1 MTLLLSR
8 PDLQVHHAS
17 WSELAAALPRRDD
30 GTVCD
35 ALIVDAPYSEKTH
48 AGHDGGVM
56 QSARLHDA
64 AKRTF
69 KKEKGRRYAAK
80 LAAGGRTHRRQIDY
94 PPWSE
99 TDIDAFVASW
109 APLTRGWFVSITDHV
124 LAALWERALRSMGRY
139 VFAPL
144 PFVSPGSRVRL
155 TGDGPSNWTCWIV
168 VARPSRPP
176 FSKWGTTVGAYVVN
190 PEDMPVVGGKPV
202 ALLRALIR
210 DYSRPGDLVCDPCC
224 GGGSAGVAA
233 KIEGRRFV
241 GGDLDRQHA
250 EIAAERCRDVP
261 TVDSAGTLA
270 LFAEVG

>member
-8 PDLQVHHAS
+8 EDVQVHHAS
-17 WSELAAALPRRDD
+17 WSELAAALPRRED

-69 KKEKGRRYAAK
+69 KKEKDRRYAAK

-99 TDIDAFVASW
+99 TDIDAFVSSW
-109 APLTRGWFVSITDHV
+109 APLTRGWFITITDDV
-124 LAALWERALRSMGRY
+124 LAPAWAAALESQGRY

-155 TGDGPSNWTCWIV
+155 TGDGPSAWTCWLV
-168 VARPSRPP
+168 VARPSCLP
-176 FSKWGTTVGAYVVN
+176 FSRWGTLQGAYVYP
-190 PEDMPVVGGKPV
+190 PEDMPVVGGKP
-202 ALLRALIR
+202 LSLMRALVR
-210 DYSRPGDLVCDPCC
+210 DYSRPGDVVCDPC
-224 GGGSAGVAA
+224 AGAGTTGLAA
-233 KIEGRRFV
+233 KLEGRSFI
-241 GGDLDRQHA
+241 GGDSCLEHA
-250 EIAAERCRDVP
+250 EIAAERLRDVP
-261 TVDSAGTLA
+261 TAEKAGTLA
-270 LFAEVG
+270 LFREVG